1 MSRDTGDVNRRHY
14 HVVRDGRAEGRA
26 WQRWDLA
33 WADVAKRAR
42 LELDVALASPGLP
55 AVRLPRP
62 RHSLVGGPYGP
73 PPS

>member
-42 LELDVALASPGLP
+42 LELDVAWRVLAC
-55 AVRLPRP
+55 
-62 RHSLVGGPYGP
+62 
-73 PPS
+73 PSSSCRVHVIR